1 MLFSEFEIEDGT
13 LDAIVAMGYEEPTPI
28 QEQAI
33 SPLLSGRD
41 VVGQARTGTGK
52 TAAFGI
58 PLVNRYRGEHD
69 GVLGLVLV
77 PTRELAIQV
86 AEVLTEIAKAS
97 KLNIVTVYG
106 GAGFGKQN
114 SDLGRRGAKIVVATP
129 GRLLDHLDRGTL
141 HLEKV
146 GFWVLDEAD
155 RMLDMGFVRDMR
167 KVRSMLNTR
176 DLQTALFSATIPD
189 DVRKLIKEFTVD
201 AVNIR
206 VEDGEATIPKAEQF
220 VSKVE
225 KTEKQK
231 VLLHLLHEEQ
241 PARAVVFTR
250 TKHLAKRLS
259 KKLDSHGWSS
269 VALQGNMSQGQRERA
284 MEDYRG
290 GKARVLVATDV
301 AARGLDVPGI
311 THVVNFDL
319 PDPEQYVHRVG
330 RTARNGAD
338 GKAYTFVQSDEHKDL
353 RIIEK
358 FAGRRLDDIQFNAPE
373 ESPRG
378 PDKAAQVPDM
388 KVANTSGWSPR
399 SGGQGQRRNQG
410 RSSGGGHGGGHA
422 GGHGG
427 GHGGGDSRPS
437 SGGGQSRHGGQSR
450 GPRTSGGQSG
460 GYGGGSSGGH
470 SSYGSAD
477 GGGGHSSYGGGGD
490 GGGRSSY
497 GGGGPSGGRGHSGG
511 RAQSGGPS
519 GNRSGGRSHGGG
531 GRNGGGGRSQ
541 GGQGRNGSGSRR
553 S

>member
-1 MLFSEFEIEDGT
+1 MLFSEFDIEDGT

-33 SPLLSGRD
+33 GPLLSGRD
-41 VVGQARTGTGK
+41 MVGQARTGTGK

-58 PLVNRYRGEHD
+58 PLVNRYRAERD

-97 KLNIVTVYG
+97 NLSIVTIYG

-114 SDLGRRGAKIVVATP
+114 DDLGRRGAKIVVATP

-141 HLEKV
+141 TLDRV

-176 DLQTALFSATIPD
+176 ELQTALFSATIPD

-206 VEDGEATIPKAEQF
+206 VEDGETTIPDAEQYM
-220 VSKVE
+220 SKVE
-225 KTEKQK
+225 KQDKQK
-231 VLLHLLHEEQ
+231 VLLHLLAEER
-241 PARAVVFTR
+241 PERAVVFTR

-269 VALQGNMSQGQRERA
+269 VALQGNMTQGQRERA
-284 MEDYRG
+284 MEAYRG

-330 RTARNGAD
+330 RTARNGAS

-353 RIIEK
+353 KVIER
-358 FAGRRLDDIQFNAPE
+358 FAGRQLERLPLPSPE

-378 PDKAAQVPDM
+378 PDAPAQVSAPPTP
-388 KVANTSGWSPR
+388 NTNPNA
-399 SGGQGQRRNQG
+399 RR
-410 RSSGGGHGGGHA
+410 R
-422 GGHGG
+422 
-427 GHGGGDSRPS
+427 
-437 SGGGQSRHGGQSR
+437 R
-450 GPRTSGGQSG
+450 GPRREGEAKSHAPRQG
-460 GYGGGSSGGH
+460 GYG
-470 SSYGSAD
+470 
-477 GGGGHSSYGGGGD
+477 
-490 GGGRSSY
+490 
-497 GGGGPSGGRGHSGG
+497 SGGRG
-511 RAQSGGPS
+511 
-519 GNRSGGRSHGGG
+519 GG
-531 GRNGGGGRSQ
+531 GRGGPRA
-541 GGQGRNGSGSRR
+541 GSRR
-553 S
+553 H